1 MSSDRNIPVV
11 STSMETERACHDS
24 GIQDNIFSDYRIES
38 NSNNNTIALEF
49 SITPLVQALR
59 SAGSKGG
66 DNRDAAEVTLKLV
79 KRGEDAAL
87 GMDVKT
93 QTRDGKKVTVV
104 HEVHVLVRFMPDQ

>member
-1 MSSDRNIPVV
+1 M
-11 STSMETERACHDS
+11 TFEA
-24 GIQDNIFSDYRIES
+24 QDNIFSDYRIES

-79 KRGEDAAL
+79 KRGGEAAL
-87 GMDVKT
+87 GLDVKT
-93 QTRDGKKVTVV
+93 QTRDGKKVNVV
-104 HEVHVLVRFMPDQ
+104 HEVHVLVRFLSRLVSVELILVKGP